1 MNHYH
6 NATPATFKG
15 CIERLEGSPAT
26 SYWLMEAVRE
36 LDKRDVLDAL
46 NDVETLCRM
55 FQMKFDESCAELD
68 RKYRSGEL
76 QVTYAD
82 NR

>member
-1 MNHYH
+1 MNHYQ
-6 NATPATFKG
+6 NATPKTFKG

-36 LDKRDVLDAL
+36 LDKRDALDAL
-46 NDVETLCRM
+46 NDVQTLCCM
-55 FQMKFDESCAELD
+55 FQMKFDESIAELE
-68 RKYRSGEL
+68 RKYVQEL